1 MNGVRWAWSG
11 FHTLLSGCK
20 DSGQVDRVP
29 DCWTVC
35 LMSRVVL
42 KEGFLASNIH
52 STQPKESIGRC
63 EDRTHATFLKS
74 LCQLKSEN
82 YWFKGTQVLYQEVG
96 KLYSGHWY
104 AVHGK
109 HSYEEYRPPI
119 IFLDPPLNSCVNLGK
134 VIIFLKPHV

>member
-29 DCWTVC
+29 DSWTAC

-63 EDRTHATFLKS
+63 GDRAHATFLKS

-96 KLYSGHWY
+96 PLENCILGTGTLSMGNTVIKNIGLQAYS
-104 AVHGK
+104 
-109 HSYEEYRPPI
+109 
-119 IFLDPPLNSCVNLGK
+119 
-134 VIIFLKPHV
+134 